1 MTIKKIKM
9 TLMMKGIL
17 GIVCDVTA
25 MLALSL
31 GAPLSLPLPIPLA
44 LPPLPSLRLPSTAR
58 SHPASMQ
65 SSMGESG
72 VNDAEMG
79 NTYWASWREEQGV
92 SEDGQFPAGE
102 DMVEK
107 ELKRMFNLDET
118 TGSFSTQEIDDV
130 QVHASVMRSS
140 EMTLISLPS
149 LLCCS

>member
-1 MTIKKIKM
+1 
-9 TLMMKGIL
+9 
-17 GIVCDVTA
+17 
-25 MLALSL
+25 
-31 GAPLSLPLPIPLA
+31 
-44 LPPLPSLRLPSTAR
+44 
-58 SHPASMQ
+58 MQ

-118 TGSFSTQEIDDV
+118 SGSFSTQEIDDV
-130 QVHASVMRSS
+130 QLMFKLRKELGDADFKRIFGDFRINGPP
-140 EMTLISLPS
+140 LA
-149 LLCCS
+149 